1 MTAEIIARLKTGAIK
16 SVVEFGVAN
25 LPKAPYVVVKPER
38 EMAGRGRNYRII
50 AHYAPGQLA
59 YLEDYIR
66 KDVMAL
72 LDKYGATTRNGN
84 YQVCYATD
92 DWSDIITND
101 DGTISMEQCFLV
113 ASHKGM

>member
-1 MTAEIIARLKTGAIK
+1 MTAEIITRLKTGSIK
-16 SVVEFGVAN
+16 SVVGFGELN
-25 LPKAPYVVVKPER
+25 LPKPPYIVVKPER

-59 YLEDYIR
+59 FLEDYIR
-66 KDVMAL
+66 DEVMTL
-72 LDKYGATTRNGN
+72 LDTYGATTRNGN
-84 YQVCYATD
+84 YQVCYATEE
-92 DWSDIITND
+92 WSDIITND